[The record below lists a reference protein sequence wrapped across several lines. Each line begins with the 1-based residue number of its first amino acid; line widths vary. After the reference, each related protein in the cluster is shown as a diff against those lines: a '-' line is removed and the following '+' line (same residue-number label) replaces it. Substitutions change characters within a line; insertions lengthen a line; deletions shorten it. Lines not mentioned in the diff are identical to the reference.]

1 MPAPGIIDI
10 ERIESLRSIGDGNLS
25 GLIEELTTLF
35 RDTRAEYIGA
45 VEAAIAAKDAEA
57 VGIAIHTFKASSRS
71 LGALRV
77 VQRCAQIEEAA
88 REGDLDR
95 AERLL
100 ADLGPVIGEAT
111 EALFSLAA
119 SGELDG

>member
-25 GLIEELTTLF
+25 GLIEELTILF

-111 EALFSLAA
+111 EALFALAA

>member
-1 MPAPGIIDI
+1 MSDPGIIDL

-45 VEAAIAAKDAEA
+45 VEAAIAAGDAEA
-57 VGIAIHTFKASSRS
+57 VGVAIHTFKASSRS

-77 VQRCAQIEEAA
+77 VRRCAQIEDAA

-95 AERLL
+95 AEQLL
-100 ADLGPVIGEAT
+100 ADLGPVIGEAI